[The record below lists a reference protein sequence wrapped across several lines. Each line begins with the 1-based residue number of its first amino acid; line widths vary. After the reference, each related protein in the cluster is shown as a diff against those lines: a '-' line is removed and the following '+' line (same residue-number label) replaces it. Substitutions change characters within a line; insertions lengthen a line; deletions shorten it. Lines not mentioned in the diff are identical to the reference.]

1 MVNER
6 YRGLVVIYVLGLRE
20 RRRRYIMCRV
30 SEELCRR
37 RWRTLRDTYI
47 KEVRAREAGTTRNKK
62 KRWHWYH
69 HMAFMLPHVGSVVC
83 VEDSSDPLFC
93 VKMETTSHEESAGAS
108 TEDYLVTTSFQ
119 GNEGSA
125 PRLEE
130 EGEMDTAQDP
140 VLGWVD
146 DPDAQFLISYLP
158 TFKRLTPRQNALAR
172 LKIQQVLYQVEFGDL

>member
-1 MVNER
+1 MDMR
-6 YRGLVVIYVLGLRE
+6 K
-20 RRRRYIMCRV
+20 
-30 SEELCRR
+30 S
-37 RWRTLRDTYI
+37 
-47 KEVRAREAGTTRNKK
+47 
-62 KRWHWYH
+62 
-69 HMAFMLPHVGSVVC
+69 C

-93 VKMETTSHEESAGAS
+93 VKMETTPHEESAGAS

-172 LKIQQVLYQVEFGDL
+172 LKIQQVLYQSAIIGDLWPATVRLWASGPQDKIQQVLYQVEFGDL